1 MFDPSLY
8 LQTTTIE
15 GAFVSLDVMIFW
27 NIIDTLKAA
36 KHAMEILGGV
46 EDYKHIEQQKA
57 IQDAAINI
65 ATLRQTVL
73 RICKNHICAL
83 VSTCSISSKQKKNN
97 DSSKN
102 DNFDENQ
109 V

>member
-1 MFDPSLY
+1 
-8 LQTTTIE
+8 
-15 GAFVSLDVMIFW
+15 MIFW
-27 NIIDTLKAA
+27 NIVDTLKAA

-46 EDYKHIEQQKA
+46 DDYKHIEQQKA

-83 VSTCSISSKQKKNN
+83 VSQCSISSKQAAAVDSTNN
-97 DSSKN
+97 DN
-102 DNFDENQ
+102 YDN
-109 V
+109 